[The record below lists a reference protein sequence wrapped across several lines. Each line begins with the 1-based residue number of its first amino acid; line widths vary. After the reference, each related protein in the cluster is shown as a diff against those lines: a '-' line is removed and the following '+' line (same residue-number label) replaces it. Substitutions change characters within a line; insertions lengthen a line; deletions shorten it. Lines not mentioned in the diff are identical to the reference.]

1 MNQDGDGGE
10 VLGCGC
16 IRMIVGLKLL
26 EKETHLKR
34 LILRVVKS
42 AESRGERM
50 PVFDRCARGGQRGGF
65 PVAFYTHDIV
75 FVFQSRS
82 LLFNDFC
89 TISP

>member
-1 MNQDGDGGE
+1 MNQDADGGE

-16 IRMIVGLKLL
+16 TSVGLKLL

-50 PVFDRCARGGQRGGF
+50 PVFDRCDRGGQRGRVPRGLLY
-65 PVAFYTHDIV
+65 PRHRVRLSITSP
-75 FVFQSRS
+75 FQ
-82 LLFNDFC
+82 
-89 TISP
+89 